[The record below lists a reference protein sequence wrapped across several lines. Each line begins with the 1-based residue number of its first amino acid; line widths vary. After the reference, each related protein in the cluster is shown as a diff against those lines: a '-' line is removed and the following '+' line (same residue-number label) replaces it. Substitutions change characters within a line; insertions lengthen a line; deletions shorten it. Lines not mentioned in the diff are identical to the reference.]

1 VPGKELA
8 YLLAQPGGLVGF
20 GQHSGPPAT

>member
-1 VPGKELA
+1 MPGQEVA
-8 YLLAQPGGLVGF
+8 GLLTQFGGLIGP